1 MSNTILT
8 PDIIAKEALMVLESN
23 LTMANLVHRDY
34 SKEFVNVGDTITV
47 RKPSKFVA
55 KNFIGQVEEQELSEG
70 SVPVKMDRY
79 RDVTVPV
86 TSKEMTL
93 DIKDFSE
100 QVITPALSA
109 IAQAVDVDLLTVGIE
124 KAASKVAVSG
134 TPTIADIANVAK
146 ALDNKKAPRD
156 KQRNLVLA
164 VDTLYKYNTLDN
176 FAKACYKGDSEALKE
191 SEIGKVYTMDTF
203 MSQNAPQNNSATA
216 GTATAYK
223 VTCTKGATQF
233 TVSNG
238 TAATGT
244 IKKGDKLI
252 VNGYL
257 FEVDEDLTLASGAG
271 TLKVTEKIPFAL
283 AEATSATLI
292 NKAHSLGFHR
302 NGLALVTRQ
311 LELPQGAAKAAIASA
326 NGLAVRVVFDYDSAT
341 KTDKISFDII
351 YGIKELDSDLL
362 VDFA

>member
-1 MSNTILT
+1 MGNKILT
-8 PDIIAKEALMVLESN
+8 PEIIAKEALMVLESN

-47 RKPSKFVA
+47 RKPAKFVA
-55 KNFIGQVEEQELSEG
+55 KNFIGETEEQEISEG

-86 TSKEMTL
+86 SSKEMTL

-124 KAASKVAVSG
+124 KAGSKVSVS
-134 TPTIADIANVAK
+134 TKPEIKDIANVAK

-176 FAKACYKGDSEALKE
+176 FAKQCYKGDSEALKE
-191 SEIGKVYTMDTF
+191 SEIGRVYTMNSF
-203 MSQNAPQNNSATA
+203 MSQNAPQNNSETA
-216 GTATAYK
+216 GTVKSYK
-223 VTCTKGATQF
+223 VTCTKGDTKF
-233 TVSNG
+233 TISDG
-238 TAATGT
+238 SAATGT
-244 IKKGDKLI
+244 IKTGDKLI

-257 FEVDEDLTLASGAG
+257 FECAEDVTLASGAG
-271 TLKVTEKIPFAL
+271 TLNVTEKIPFGITTAVD
-283 AEATSATLI
+283 ATI
-292 NKAHSLGFHR
+292 VNKAHSLGFHR

-326 NGLAVRVVFDYDSAT
+326 NGLAVRVVFDYDSKT
-341 KTDKISFDII
+341 KTDKVSFDII
-351 YGIKELDSDLL
+351 YGIKELDKDLL

>member
-1 MSNTILT
+1 MNKILT
-8 PDIIAKEALMVLESN
+8 PQVIANEALLVLESN

-34 SKEFVNVGDTITV
+34 SKEFVKVGDTITV
-47 RKPSKFVA
+47 RKPAKFVA
-55 KNFIGQVEEQELSEG
+55 KNFIGEVEEQDISEG
-70 SVPVKMDRY
+70 SVDVKMDRY
-79 RDVTVPV
+79 RDVTVNV

-109 IAQAVDVDLLTVGIE
+109 VAQAVDIDLLTVGIE
-124 KAASKVAVSG
+124 KAGSKVAVSN
-134 TPTIADIANVAK
+134 TPTIVDVANVAK
-146 ALDNKKAPRD
+146 ALDKKKAPRD
-156 KQRNLVLA
+156 NNRNLVLA

-176 FAKACYKGDSEALKE
+176 FAKVCYKGDSEALKE
-191 SEIGKVYTMDTF
+191 AEIGKVYTMNTF
-203 MSQNAPQNNSATA
+203 MSQNTPENASATP

-244 IKKGDKLI
+244 IKMGDKLI
-252 VNGYL
+252 VSGYL
-257 FEVDEDLTLASGAG
+257 FEVAEDLTLASGAG

-283 AEATSATLI
+283 TEATDAVII

-326 NGLAVRVVFDYDSAT
+326 NGLAVRVVFDYDSNT

>member
-1 MSNTILT
+1 MNKILT
-8 PDIIAKEALMVLESN
+8 PQVIANEALLVLESN

-34 SKEFVNVGDTITV
+34 SKEFVKVGDTITV
-47 RKPSKFVA
+47 RKPAKFVA
-55 KNFIGQVEEQELSEG
+55 KNFIGEVEEQDISEG
-70 SVPVKMDRY
+70 SVDVKMDRY
-79 RDVTVPV
+79 RDVTVNV

-109 IAQAVDVDLLTVGIE
+109 VAQAVDIDLLTVGIE
-124 KAASKVAVSG
+124 KAGSKVAVSS
-134 TPTIADIANVAK
+134 TPTIVDVANVAK
-146 ALDNKKAPRD
+146 ALDKKKAPRD
-156 KQRNLVLA
+156 NNRNLVLA

-176 FAKACYKGDSEALKE
+176 FAKACYKGDSDALKE
-191 SEIGKVYTMDTF
+191 AEIGKVYTMNTF
-203 MSQNAPQNNSATA
+203 MSQNTPENASATP

-233 TVSNG
+233 TVSGG

-244 IKKGDKLI
+244 IKAGDKLI

-257 FEVDEDLTLASGAG
+257 FEVAEDLTLASGAG

-283 AEATSATLI
+283 KTATDAMII

-326 NGLAVRVVFDYDSAT
+326 NGLAVRVVFDYDSNT

>member
-1 MSNTILT
+1 
-8 PDIIAKEALMVLESN
+8 
-23 LTMANLVHRDY
+23 MANLVHRDY

-47 RKPSKFVA
+47 RKPAKFAA
-55 KNFIGQVEEQELSEG
+55 KNFIGEVEEQDISEG

-79 RDVTVPV
+79 RDVTVGV

-93 DIKDFSE
+93 DIKDFSK
-100 QVITPALSA
+100 QVIEPALSA
-109 IAQAVDVDLLTVGIE
+109 IAQAVDIDLLTVGVE
-124 KAASKVAVSG
+124 KAGSKVSVSDN
-134 TPTIADIANVAK
+134 PTIVDIANVAK
-146 ALDNKKAPRD
+146 ELDKKKAPRD
-156 KQRNLVLA
+156 NNRNLVLA

-176 FAKACYKGDSEALKE
+176 FAKVSYKGDSQALKDA
-191 SEIGKVYTMDTF
+191 EIGKVYTMNSF
-203 MSQNAPQNNSATA
+203 MSQNAPENVSATA

-223 VTCTKGATQF
+223 VTCTKGDTKF
-233 TVSNG
+233 NVTNG

-244 IKKGDKLI
+244 IKAGDKLI

-257 FEVDEDLTLASGAG
+257 FEVAEDLTLASGAG
-271 TLKVTEKIPFAL
+271 TLKVTEKIPFEL
-283 AEATSATLI
+283 KEATSVTI
-292 NKAHSLGFHR
+292 VNKAHSLGFHR

-326 NGLAVRVVFDYDSAT
+326 DGLAVRVVFGYDQDT
-341 KTDKISFDII
+341 KKDKISFDII

>member
-1 MSNTILT
+1 
-8 PDIIAKEALMVLESN
+8 MVLESN

-34 SKEFVNVGDTITV
+34 SKEFVKVGDTITV
-47 RKPSKFVA
+47 RKPAKFVA
-55 KNFIGQVEEQELSEG
+55 KNFIGEVEEQDISEG
-70 SVPVKMDRY
+70 SVPVVMDRY
-79 RDVTVPV
+79 RDVTVNV

-109 IAQAVDVDLLTVGIE
+109 IAQAVDIDLLTVGIE
-124 KAASKVAVSG
+124 KAGSKVAVSN
-134 TPTIADIANVAK
+134 TPTIVDVANVAK
-146 ALDNKKAPRD
+146 ALDKKKAPRD
-156 KQRNLVLA
+156 SNRNLVLA

-176 FAKACYKGDSEALKE
+176 FAKVCYKGDSEALKE
-191 SEIGKVYTMDTF
+191 AEIGKVYTMNTF
-203 MSQNAPQNNSATA
+203 MSQNTPENASATP

-233 TVSNG
+233 TVSGG

-244 IKKGDKLI
+244 IKAGDKLI

-257 FEVDEDLTLASGAG
+257 FEVAEDLTLASGAG

-283 AEATSATLI
+283 TEATDAMII

-326 NGLAVRVVFDYDSAT
+326 DGLAVRVVFDYDSNT

>member
-191 SEIGKVYTMDTF
+191 AEIGKVYTMDTF

-271 TLKVTEKIPFAL
+271 TLKVTEKIPFAIS
-283 AEATSATLI
+283 EAVSATII

-326 NGLAVRVVFDYDSAT
+326 NGLAVRVVFDYDSNT

>member
-1 MSNTILT
+1 MNKILT
-8 PDIIAKEALMVLESN
+8 PQVIANEALLVLESN

-34 SKEFVNVGDTITV
+34 SKEFVKVGDTITV
-47 RKPSKFVA
+47 RKPAKFVA
-55 KNFIGQVEEQELSEG
+55 KNFIGEVEEQDISEG

-79 RDVTVPV
+79 RDVTVNV

-109 IAQAVDVDLLTVGIE
+109 IAQAVDIDLLTVGIE
-124 KAASKVAVSG
+124 KAGSKVAVSN

-146 ALDNKKAPRD
+146 ALDKKKAPRD
-156 KQRNLVLA
+156 NNRNLVLA

-176 FAKACYKGDSEALKE
+176 FAKVCYKGDSEALKE
-191 SEIGKVYTMDTF
+191 SEIGRVYTMNSF
-203 MSQNAPQNNSATA
+203 MSQNTPENASATP

-244 IKKGDKLI
+244 IKAGDKLI

-257 FEVDEDLTLASGAG
+257 FEVAEDLTLASGAG

-283 AEATSATLI
+283 TEATDAMII

-326 NGLAVRVVFDYDSAT
+326 NGLAVRVVFDYDSNT

>member
-1 MSNTILT
+1 MNTILT
-8 PDIIAKEALMVLESN
+8 PQIIANEALMVLESQ

-34 SKEFVNVGDTITV
+34 SKEFVKVGDTITV
-47 RKPSKFVA
+47 RKPAKFVA
-55 KNFIGQVEEQELSEG
+55 KNFTGEVEEQEISEG

-93 DIKDFSE
+93 DIKDFSK
-100 QVITPALSA
+100 QVVTPALSA
-109 IAQAVDVDLLTVGIE
+109 IAQAIDVDLLTVGIE
-124 KAASKVAVSG
+124 QAGNKVSVSG
-134 TPTIADIANVAK
+134 TPTIVDIANVGK
-146 ALDNKKAPRD
+146 ALDKKKAPRD
-156 KQRNLVLA
+156 NLRNLVLA

-191 SEIGKVYTMDTF
+191 SEIGKVYTMNTF
-203 MSQNAPQNNSATA
+203 MSQNAPENNSETA

-223 VTCTKGATQF
+223 VTCVKDEKKF

-238 TAATGT
+238 TAATAT

-257 FEVDEDLTLASGAG
+257 FECDEDLTLSNGAG
-271 TLKVTEKIPFAL
+271 TLKVTEKVPFTIENAV
-283 AEATSATLI
+283 SAMII

-302 NGLALVTRQ
+302 NGITLVTRQ
-311 LELPQGAAKAAIASA
+311 LELPQGAAKSAIASA
-326 NGLAVRVVFDYDSAT
+326 NGLAVRVVFDYDSKT

-351 YGIKELDSDLL
+351 YGIKELDKDLL

>member
-1 MSNTILT
+1 
-8 PDIIAKEALMVLESN
+8 
-23 LTMANLVHRDY
+23 MANLVHRDY
-34 SKEFVNVGDTITV
+34 SKEFVKVGDTITV
-47 RKPSKFVA
+47 RKPAKFVA
-55 KNFIGQVEEQELSEG
+55 KNFIGEVEEQDISEG
-70 SVPVKMDRY
+70 SVPVVMDRY
-79 RDVTVPV
+79 RDVTVNV

-109 IAQAVDVDLLTVGIE
+109 IAQAVDIDLLTVGIE
-124 KAASKVAVSG
+124 KAGSKVAVSN
-134 TPTIADIANVAK
+134 TPTIVDVANVAK
-146 ALDNKKAPRD
+146 ALDKKKAPRD
-156 KQRNLVLA
+156 NNRNLVLA

-176 FAKACYKGDSEALKE
+176 FAKVCYKGDSEALKE
-191 SEIGKVYTMDTF
+191 AEIGKVYTMNTF
-203 MSQNAPQNNSATA
+203 MSQNTPENASATP

-233 TVSNG
+233 TVNGG

-244 IKKGDKLI
+244 IKAGDKLI

-257 FEVDEDLTLASGAG
+257 FEVAQDLTLASGAG

-283 AEATSATLI
+283 TDATDAMII

-326 NGLAVRVVFDYDSAT
+326 DGLAVRVVFDYDSNT

-351 YGIKELDSDLL
+351 YGIKDLDSDLL

>member
-1 MSNTILT
+1 
-8 PDIIAKEALMVLESN
+8 
-23 LTMANLVHRDY
+23 MANLVHRDY
-34 SKEFVNVGDTITV
+34 SKEFVKVGDTITV
-47 RKPSKFVA
+47 RKPAKFVA
-55 KNFIGQVEEQELSEG
+55 KNFIGEVEEQDISEG
-70 SVPVKMDRY
+70 SVPVVMDRY
-79 RDVTVPV
+79 RDVTVNV

-109 IAQAVDVDLLTVGIE
+109 IAQAVDIDLLTVGIE
-124 KAASKVAVSG
+124 KAGSKVAVSN
-134 TPTIADIANVAK
+134 TPTIVDVANVAK
-146 ALDNKKAPRD
+146 ALDKKKAPRD
-156 KQRNLVLA
+156 NNRNLVLA

-176 FAKACYKGDSEALKE
+176 FAKVCYKGDSEALKE
-191 SEIGKVYTMDTF
+191 AEIGKVYTMNTF
-203 MSQNAPQNNSATA
+203 MSQNTPENASATP

-233 TVSNG
+233 TVSGG

-244 IKKGDKLI
+244 IKAGDKLI

-257 FEVDEDLTLASGAG
+257 FEVAQDLTLASGAG

-283 AEATSATLI
+283 TEATDAMII

-326 NGLAVRVVFDYDSAT
+326 DGLAVRVVFDYDSNT

>member
-34 SKEFVNVGDTITV
+34 SKEFVHVGDTITV
-47 RKPSKFVA
+47 RKPAKFVA
-55 KNFIGQVEEQELSEG
+55 KNFIGQVEEQEISEG

-93 DIKDFSE
+93 DISDFSE
-100 QVITPALSA
+100 QVVKPALSA
-109 IAQAVDVDLLTVGIE
+109 IAQAIDVDLLTVGVE
-124 KAASKVAVSG
+124 KAASKVSVSG
-134 TPTIADIANVAK
+134 TPTIADIANIAK

-156 KQRNLVLA
+156 NQRNLALA

-176 FAKACYKGDSEALKE
+176 FAKVCYKGDSEALKE
-191 SEIGKVYTMDTF
+191 SEIGKVYTLNTF

-238 TAATGT
+238 TAASGT

-257 FEVDEDLTLASGAG
+257 FEVFEDLILSSGAG
-271 TLKVTEKIPFAL
+271 TLKVTEKIPFAIET
-283 AEATSATLI
+283 AVDAVLI

-326 NGLAVRVVFDYDSAT
+326 NGLAVRVVFDYDSNT

>member
-1 MSNTILT
+1 M
-8 PDIIAKEALMVLESN
+8 IANEALMVLESN

-34 SKEFVNVGDTITV
+34 SNEFVKVGDTITV
-47 RKPSKFVA
+47 RKPAKFVA
-55 KNFIGQVEEQELSEG
+55 KNFIGEVEEQDISEG
-70 SVPVKMDRY
+70 SVDVKMDRY
-79 RDVTVPV
+79 RDVTVNV

-109 IAQAVDVDLLTVGIE
+109 MAQAVDIDLLTVGVE
-124 KAASKVAVSG
+124 KAGSKVAVSN
-134 TPTIADIANVAK
+134 TPTIVDVANVAK
-146 ALDNKKAPRD
+146 ALDKKKAPRD
-156 KQRNLVLA
+156 NNRNLVLA

-176 FAKACYKGDSEALKE
+176 FAKVCYKGDSEALKE
-191 SEIGKVYTMDTF
+191 AEIGKVYTMNTF
-203 MSQNAPQNNSATA
+203 MSQNTPENTSATP

-233 TVSNG
+233 TVSGG

-244 IKKGDKLI
+244 IKTGDKLI

-257 FEVDEDLTLASGAG
+257 FEVAEDLKLASGAG

-283 AEATSATLI
+283 TEATDAMII

-326 NGLAVRVVFDYDSAT
+326 DGLAVRVVFDYDSNT

>member
-1 MSNTILT
+1 MNKILT
-8 PDIIAKEALMVLESN
+8 PQVIANEALLVLESN

-34 SKEFVNVGDTITV
+34 SKEFVKVGDTITV
-47 RKPSKFVA
+47 RKPAKFVA
-55 KNFIGQVEEQELSEG
+55 KNFIGNVEEQDISEG
-70 SVPVKMDRY
+70 SVDVKMDRY
-79 RDVTVPV
+79 RDVTVNV

-109 IAQAVDVDLLTVGIE
+109 VAQAVDIDLLTVGIE
-124 KAASKVAVSG
+124 KAGSKVAVSN
-134 TPTIADIANVAK
+134 TPTIVDVANVAK
-146 ALDNKKAPRD
+146 ALDKKKAPRD
-156 KQRNLVLA
+156 NNRNLVLA

-176 FAKACYKGDSEALKE
+176 FAKVCYKGDSEALKE
-191 SEIGKVYTMDTF
+191 AEIGKVYTMNTF
-203 MSQNAPQNNSATA
+203 MSQNTPENASATP

-238 TAATGT
+238 AAATGT
-244 IKKGDKLI
+244 IKTGDKLI

-257 FEVDEDLTLASGAG
+257 FEVTEDLTLASGAG

-283 AEATSATLI
+283 TEATDAMII

-326 NGLAVRVVFDYDSAT
+326 NGLAVRVVFDYDSNT

>member
-1 MSNTILT
+1 MNKILT
-8 PDIIAKEALMVLESN
+8 PQIIANEALMVLESN

-34 SKEFVNVGDTITV
+34 SKEFVKVGDTITI
-47 RKPSKFVA
+47 RKPAKFVA
-55 KNFIGQVEEQELSEG
+55 KNFIGEVEEQDISEG
-70 SVPVKMDRY
+70 SVNVKMDRY
-79 RDVTVPV
+79 RDVTVNV

-109 IAQAVDVDLLTVGIE
+109 VAQAVDIDLLTVGIE
-124 KAASKVAVSG
+124 KAGSKATVSS
-134 TPTIADIANVAK
+134 TPTIVDVANVAK
-146 ALDNKKAPRD
+146 ALDKKKAPRD
-156 KQRNLVLA
+156 NNRNLVLA

-176 FAKACYKGDSEALKE
+176 FAKVCYKGDSEALKE
-191 SEIGKVYTMDTF
+191 AEIGKVYTMNTF
-203 MSQNAPQNNSATA
+203 MSQNTPENASATP
-216 GTATAYK
+216 GTVTAYK

-244 IKKGDKLI
+244 IKTGDKLI

-257 FEVDEDLTLASGAG
+257 FEVAEDLTLASGAG

-283 AEATSATLI
+283 TEATDAMII

-311 LELPQGAAKAAIASA
+311 LELPQGAAKSAIASA
-326 NGLAVRVVFDYDSAT
+326 NGLAVRVVFDYDSNT

-351 YGIKELDSDLL
+351 YGIKELNSDLL

>member
-1 MSNTILT
+1 
-8 PDIIAKEALMVLESN
+8 
-23 LTMANLVHRDY
+23 MANLVHRDY
-34 SKEFVNVGDTITV
+34 SKEFVKVGDTITV
-47 RKPSKFVA
+47 RKPAKFVA
-55 KNFIGQVEEQELSEG
+55 KNFTGEVEEQDISEG

-79 RDVTVPV
+79 RDVTVNV

-109 IAQAVDVDLLTVGIE
+109 VAQAVDIDLLTVGIE
-124 KAASKVAVSG
+124 KAGSKVAVSN
-134 TPTIADIANVAK
+134 TPTIVDVANVAK
-146 ALDNKKAPRD
+146 ALDKKKAPRD
-156 KQRNLVLA
+156 NNRNLVLA

-176 FAKACYKGDSEALKE
+176 FAKVCYKGDSEALKE
-191 SEIGKVYTMDTF
+191 AEIGKVYTMNTF
-203 MSQNAPQNNSATA
+203 MSQNTPENASATP

-244 IKKGDKLI
+244 IKAGDKLI

-257 FEVDEDLTLASGAG
+257 FEVAEDLTLASGAG

-283 AEATSATLI
+283 TEATDAMII

-326 NGLAVRVVFDYDSAT
+326 NGLAVRVVFDYDSNA

>member
-1 MSNTILT
+1 MNKILT
-8 PDIIAKEALMVLESN
+8 PQVIANEALLVLESN

-47 RKPSKFVA
+47 RKPAKFVA
-55 KNFIGQVEEQELSEG
+55 KNFIGEVEEQEISEG

-79 RDVTVPV
+79 RDVTVGV

-93 DIKDFSE
+93 DIKDFSK
-100 QVITPALSA
+100 QVIEPALSA
-109 IAQAVDVDLLTVGIE
+109 IAQAVDIDLLTVGVE
-124 KAASKVAVSG
+124 KAGSKVSVSS
-134 TPTIADIANVAK
+134 TPVIADIANVAK
-146 ALDNKKAPRD
+146 ALDKKKAPRD
-156 KQRNLVLA
+156 KNRNLVLA
-164 VDTLYKYNTLDN
+164 TDTMYKYNTLDN
-176 FAKACYKGDSEALKE
+176 FAKVCYKGDSEALKE
-191 SEIGKVYTMDTF
+191 AEIGRVYTMNSF
-203 MSQNAPQNNSATA
+203 LSQNAPENTSATA

-223 VTCTKGATQF
+223 VKCAKGATQF
-233 TVSNG
+233 TVSDG

-244 IKKGDKLI
+244 IKAGDKLI
-252 VNGYL
+252 VSGYL
-257 FEVDEDLTLASGAG
+257 FEVAEDLTLTSGAG

-283 AEATSATLI
+283 TEPVSVMII

-326 NGLAVRVVFDYDSAT
+326 DGLAVRVVFGYDQDT
-341 KTDKISFDII
+341 KKDKISFDII